1 MAEERVSLIHYLF
14 LWWKFE
20 SNELVRYQVLYF
32 LLPGETVLFNL
43 YAGREA
49 DKSNS
54 IFKSQAYVRSQ
65 DDDNAEE
72 ISAHEH
78 DKICK
83 RQRIRDHAYLD
94 QLVSIVT
101 IKEERIL
108 QVAL

>member
-1 MAEERVSLIHYLF
+1 M
-14 LWWKFE
+14 
-20 SNELVRYQVLYF
+20 
-32 LLPGETVLFNL
+32 LLNH
-43 YAGREA
+43 YAGMAA
-49 DKSNS
+49 DESDS
-54 IFKSQAYVRSQ
+54 IFKLQPYVRSQ

-101 IKEERIL
+101 IKQERIL